1 MNAIDTRAL
10 AERLRPI
17 MDEIDGE
24 QEDRLLF
31 VMAAA
36 AFVADVDEKTYMFAC
51 ATARR
56 MAKDLRAEQ
65 DNATRN

>member
-17 MDEIDGE
+17 MDEIAGN
-24 QEDRLLF
+24 QEDRLLH

-36 AFVADVDEKTYMFAC
+36 AFVAEVDEKTYMFAC

-56 MAKDLRAEQ
+56 MADLLRDEQ
-65 DNATRN
+65 DNATRT